1 MQVEM
6 QMPRGIAGQILLVM
20 VNPSSSG
27 WRSGEGEDNVL
38 FVWGLLHRM
47 VVNEPDGKSLSLA
60 PPATACFHCNYALAT
75 LFAPLALAKTKVR
88 ESELDSD
95 SEPAC
100 EWSSKSKSELELE
113 LGFEPVMVNLH
124 HRIAPPPRRAIVA
137 AACVVLC

>member
-1 MQVEM
+1 MHSAALQMQVEM

-27 WRSGEGEDNVL
+27 SRGGGGDCLCGGCCIAWWLMNPTGNL
-38 FVWGLLHRM
+38 
-47 VVNEPDGKSLSLA
+47 SLS
-60 PPATACFHCNYALAT
+60 ACFHCNYALAT
-75 LFAPLALAKTKVR
+75 LFAALALAKTKVR

-100 EWSSKSKSELELE
+100 EWSSSSKLDSMLE
-113 LGFEPVMVNLH
+113 LGFELVMVNLH